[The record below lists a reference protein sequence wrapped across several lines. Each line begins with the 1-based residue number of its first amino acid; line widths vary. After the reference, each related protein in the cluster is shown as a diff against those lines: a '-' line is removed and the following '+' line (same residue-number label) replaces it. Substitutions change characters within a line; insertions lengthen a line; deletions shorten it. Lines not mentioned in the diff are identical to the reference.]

1 MEREKIF
8 SRFTA
13 RDYNAELE
21 EILDKKDFSID
32 VKNLLLSML
41 YKIEA
46 SYKDYTMVKRFV
58 DEQDEYIEEILR
70 IIDKEC
76 KKIVVAKAGT
86 KEAEEIE
93 KTNSKYLVDKLEGS
107 IWLMYPNEKLLLYT
121 LYKLNDRQ
129 IYLDEKYNLI
139 RIALSELLNNG
150 EDINNT
156 EILRDFNGWSWNT
169 IDTEIP
175 DIITNLVYQ
184 NLIYLLG
191 IDFIKQW
198 VHKEEFVDYMKLFQ
212 EKLIKEYGEENTK
225 EILNQI
231 YKISVI
237 TCTSKNEIE
246 KKRLLEEKADL
257 ETELN
262 RLNNKEA
269 LLDEISKLMKDS
281 IKKIKQIDTIL
292 SDKNL
297 LYNEFVK
304 RNEKRPEY
312 NKILNIV
319 HMEEILNK
327 ERKKI
332 LVNIEKNN
340 KLTEPNF
347 YIQTKKNLEYQL
359 ELLQDIEVE
368 KEHQEQRKLQYA
380 INLQKAFI
388 KCFSIKVE
396 KAMQKDD
403 IIKLFYML
411 RYYNLLFIK
420 NNERIYEQEELK
432 NELNKLQQD
441 LINKAFEIKAIN
453 IITTESNINNKIIK
467 NILTSKIISIE
478 NINIELTESGTGLD
492 IQIYDGDIYEKTIK
506 ITDYNKK
513 MMLAKFGKK
522 LKVF

>member
-8 SRFTA
+8 SKFTT

-21 EILDKKDFSID
+21 EILEKKDFPVD

-46 SYKDYTMVKRFV
+46 SYKDYTKVKRLV

-70 IIDKEC
+70 IVDKEC
-76 KKIVVAKAGT
+76 KKIIVAKPGT

-93 KTNSKYLVDKLEGS
+93 KTNSNYVVDKLEGS

-139 RIALSELLNNG
+139 RVALSDLLNDG
-150 EDINNT
+150 ENINNT
-156 EILRDFNGWSWNT
+156 EVLRDFNGWNWNAV
-169 IDTEIP
+169 DSEIP

-198 VHKEEFVDYMKLFQ
+198 VHKEEFMDYMKLFQ
-212 EKLIKEYGEENTK
+212 EKMIKLYGEENTK
-225 EILNQI
+225 QILNEL
-231 YKISVI
+231 YKISI
-237 TCTSKNEIE
+237 IICTSQNEIE

-257 ETELN
+257 QAEFDK
-262 RLNNKEA
+262 LNNKKA
-269 LLDEISKLMKDS
+269 LLNEISELTKDS
-281 IKKIKQIDTIL
+281 IKKIKQIDKIL
-292 SDKNL
+292 NDRNL
-297 LYNEFVK
+297 LYNEFIK
-304 RNEKRPEY
+304 RNQKRPEY

-332 LVNIEKNN
+332 LANIESSN
-340 KLTEPNF
+340 KLSEPNF
-347 YIQTKKNLEYQL
+347 YLQVKKNLEDQL
-359 ELLQDIEVE
+359 ELLKDIEIKKQE
-368 KEHQEQRKLQYA
+368 QEQRKLQYA

-388 KCFSIKVE
+388 KCFSIKIE